1 MPKVL
6 FTELQL
12 SSEVL
17 KSIEE
22 MGFESSTAIQGEAIP
37 PILAGRDLI
46 GQSSTG
52 TGKTIAFA
60 VPAVEKVDTH
70 LAAVQVLTLCPT
82 RELCIQVAEQ
92 MAQIG
97 KYKKNLHTLPIY
109 GGAPYD
115 RQIDGLRRGAQIVIG
130 TPGRLIDHLE
140 RGTLKLDKVKLIVLD
155 EADEMLDMGFQ
166 EDLDRILERVP
177 KEKQTVLFSATM
189 QPGIRRLAAR
199 YLKDPLMV
207 QNIHEAM
214 TVPTTAQAYFEV
226 RGSDKL
232 EALTRVLD
240 FHKVKLGIIFCNTRL
255 GVDDLVSH
263 LQARGYSAEGL
274 HGEHKQNVRDRIM
287 KKFRSGH
294 VELLVAT
301 DVASRGIDV
310 KDVAM
315 VFNYDL
321 PKDEEDYVHR
331 IGRTG
336 RAGKSGLA
344 LSFAS
349 GRDISRLRNIERF
362 TKQQIIR
369 QSVPTLLEVESAQY
383 AVVLDK
389 VRETLSQGGLEKF
402 SAMLKSLTGEE
413 TTVSD
418 VACALLKM
426 VIPAAPKRE
435 VVDFE
440 SQSYA
445 PGRSQT
451 QYDSRS
457 GHPGNSGRAERKP
470 RGGYAV
476 QGPATTIT
484 INIGKAKGAMPKDI
498 VGALTGETGL
508 PGKTFGNIDMFP
520 NHTTVEV
527 PKDKLDEI
535 IGSFQ
540 NVRIKGIKVFAKKF

>member
-1 MPKVL
+1 MSKIL
-6 FTELQL
+6 FAELSL
-12 SSEVL
+12 SREVQ

-22 MGFESSTAIQGEAIP
+22 MGFESSTTIQGEAIP

-46 GQSSTG
+46 GQSGTG

-60 VPAVEKVDTH
+60 VPAVEIVDTH
-70 LAAVQVLTLCPT
+70 IPGVQVLALCPT

-92 MAQIG
+92 MAKIG
-97 KYKKNLHTLPIY
+97 KHKKNLH
-109 GGAPYD
+109 
-115 RQIDGLRRGAQIVIG
+115 VIG

-140 RGTLKLDKVKLIVLD
+140 RGTLKLDKVKLIILD

-166 EDLDRILERVP
+166 EDLDRILESVP
-177 KEKQTVLFSATM
+177 KIRQTVLFSATM
-189 QPGIRRLAAR
+189 QPGIRRLASR
-199 YLKDPLMV
+199 YLNDPLLV
-207 QNIHEAM
+207 QNTHETM
-214 TVPTTAQAYFEV
+214 TVPTIAQAYLEV

-240 FHKVKLGIIFCNTRL
+240 FHRVKLGIIFCNTRL
-255 GVDDLVSH
+255 GVDDLVAH

-287 KKFRSGH
+287 KKFRSGQ

-349 GRDISRLRNIERF
+349 GRDLTRLRNIERF
-362 TKQQIIR
+362 TKQRITR
-369 QSVPTLLEVESAQY
+369 QSVPTLDEVETAQHSEIFE
-383 AVVLDK
+383 K
-389 VRETLSQGGLEKF
+389 VREVLAEGKLERF
-402 SAMLKSLTGEE
+402 TAMLNTLTNED

-426 VIPAAPKRE
+426 AIPTAPKRAI
-435 VVDFE
+435 VDFE
-440 SQSYA
+440 GESNR
-445 PGRSQT
+445 PER
-451 QYDSRS
+451 DSNRYES
-457 GHPGNSGRAERKP
+457 RGQRGGDRGGDRGNSREKP
-470 RGGYAV
+470 RGKPGQGYAV
-476 QGPATTIT
+476 AGSSTTIT

-498 VGALTGETGL
+498 VGALTGETGF

-520 NHTTVEV
+520 NHTTVAV
-527 PKDKLDEI
+527 PKDRLNDI
-535 IGSFQ
+535 VARFQ
-540 NVRIKGIKVFAKKF
+540 NVRIKGLKVFAKPT